1 MSHNDE
7 REWKLML
14 RANYI
19 SGIVTLFWLVGL
31 LLILI
36 VIEKLPSQ
44 SIVIPISVS
53 AMGIIV
59 ISRLIII
66 SQWAFAFAYC
76 YYDWQENRV
85 NQFELRIIESLK
97 TKRDIHK
104 ETKEILQKKLKA
116 NLTQITHQSLNST
129 FFGYSEIYKQVIF
142 VKVFSQEGKF
152 LTEKTVNEQLNTRV
166 LSSFVIK
173 QTKQFVLVMKDLA
186 PIDIKEEITPDMAFD
201 MGIELSQFHQK
212 VKPFSG
218 IYLNNQLFE
227 KAKFDISS
235 LQNEEIK
242 SRLLQALILFTEQKA
257 DIEEDLKAHA
267 NTVLHGDVGLR
278 NYKIVAGHI
287 SLIDF
292 ERARMGVN
300 YQDFIKLFYQDFGLN
315 KELIVSFVKGYEKC
329 GQKVAITPVTQA
341 FLIFI
346 TAIGIMK
353 YTEKIEDKPFE
364 KIGKL
369 MLATCSSFLNTG
381 SLNESL
387 TNMNAII
394 R

>member
-1 MSHNDE
+1 M
-7 REWKLML
+7 
-14 RANYI
+14 
-19 SGIVTLFWLVGL
+19 T
-31 LLILI
+31 
-36 VIEKLPSQ
+36 IEKFL
-44 SIVIPISVS
+44 
-53 AMGIIV
+53 
-59 ISRLIII
+59 
-66 SQWAFAFAYC
+66 
-76 YYDWQENRV
+76 QEKL
-85 NQFELRIIESLK
+85 QADL
-97 TKRDIHK
+97 TK
-104 ETKEILQKKLKA
+104 
-116 NLTQITHQSLNST
+116 ITHESQNST
-129 FFGYSEIYKQVIF
+129 FVGDSVKFEQKIF
-142 VKVFSQEGKF
+142 VKVFAQEGKF
-152 LTEKTVNEQLNTRV
+152 LTEKAVNEQLNTRV
-166 LSSFVIK
+166 LDSFVVK
-173 QTKQFVLVMKDLA
+173 QTQQFVLVMKDLA
-186 PIDIKEEITPDMAFD
+186 PSDIKEEINPDMAFN
-201 MGIELSQFHQK
+201 MGIELSHFHQK

-218 IYLNNQLFE
+218 IYQNNQLFN
-227 KAKFDISS
+227 KAKRDIDN
-235 LQNEEIK
+235 LNKPEIK
-242 SRLLQALILFTEQKA
+242 NKLLKLLAQFTAERV
-257 DIEEDLKAHA
+257 DIEKDLAVHA

-278 NYKIVAGHI
+278 NYKIVADHL

-315 KELIVSFVKGYEKC
+315 KELIISFVKGYEKC

-364 KIGKL
+364 KIGKQ